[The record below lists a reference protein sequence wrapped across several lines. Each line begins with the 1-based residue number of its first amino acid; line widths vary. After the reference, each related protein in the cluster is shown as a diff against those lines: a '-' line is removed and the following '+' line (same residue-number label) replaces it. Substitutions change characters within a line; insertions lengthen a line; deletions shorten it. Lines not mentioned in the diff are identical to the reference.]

1 MWDPIGTQTLWHS
14 VWDIWD
20 PDTMAL
26 AVRDPMG
33 TQTLWS
39 SQCMVLIY
47 TSNTRSSTGQS
58 DNTQHCSFP
67 RSTPSSALSNCS
79 GPGHTGHW
87 VGDVCITTPLP
98 PSPLVHRSGDMTSG
112 QTSPR
117 GYQVH
122 TTVSEMKTIEKKTQA
137 RERMPNCCGSQGH
150 EFTHPKTV
158 M

>member
-1 MWDPIGTQTLWHS
+1 MGTQTLWHS
-14 VWDIWD
+14 VWDVWD
-20 PDTMAL
+20 PDTTVL
-26 AVRDPMG
+26 TVGDPMG

-39 SQCMVLIY
+39 SQCKVLIY
-47 TSNTRSSTGQS
+47 TGNTRSSTGQS

-67 RSTPSSALSNCS
+67 RSTNCN
-79 GPGHTGHW
+79 GPGHTRHQ
-87 VGDVCITTPLP
+87 VGDVCLTTPLP

-137 RERMPNCCGSQGH
+137 RERMPNCCWSRGH

-158 M
+158 T